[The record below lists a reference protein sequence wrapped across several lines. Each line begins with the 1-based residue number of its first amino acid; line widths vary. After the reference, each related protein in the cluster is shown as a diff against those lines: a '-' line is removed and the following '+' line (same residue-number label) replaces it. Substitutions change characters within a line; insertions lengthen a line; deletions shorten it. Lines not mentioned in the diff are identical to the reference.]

1 MEGSVSDESGVTTEV
16 DQSIQEDEEEE
27 CRTRREETQ
36 SLRRDFWITA
46 SLKKDNSRI
55 KIMSHDI

>member
-27 CRTRREETQ
+27 CRTRKEETQ
-36 SLRRDFWITA
+36 SLRREFWITA
-46 SLKKDNSRI
+46 SLERI
-55 KIMSHDI
+55 IQE